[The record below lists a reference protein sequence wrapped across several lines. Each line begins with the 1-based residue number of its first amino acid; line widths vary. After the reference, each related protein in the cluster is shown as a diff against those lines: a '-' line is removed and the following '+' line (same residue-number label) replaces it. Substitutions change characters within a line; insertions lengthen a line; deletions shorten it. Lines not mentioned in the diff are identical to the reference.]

1 MKAYF
6 LLLQCCQ
13 LLAHGS
19 QNWDIDLKFKMAGR
33 IETISICVKFGYDP
47 ISSLDVSFI
56 GGVPLNYWNKNVTGT
71 GNNNFSYFF
80 LGRVVEMTIITIAEH
95 EIWPSIVKY
104 LATLSMISTTWH
116 GSRLKDSR
124 TIKWYLKT
132 KLYHIRYKNNIDLES
147 PLYT

>member
-1 MKAYF
+1 
-6 LLLQCCQ
+6 
-13 LLAHGS
+13 
-19 QNWDIDLKFKMAGR
+19 MAGR

-95 EIWPSIVKY
+95 EI
-104 LATLSMISTTWH
+104 
-116 GSRLKDSR
+116 
-124 TIKWYLKT
+124 
-132 KLYHIRYKNNIDLES
+132 
-147 PLYT
+147 